1 MIKNKVFLMVIVIF
15 LHFFNSCSI
24 NKIAKSY
31 DIERLTSA
39 QSMITIEA
47 SSGRVLYAKNEHQK
61 LPMASTT
68 KIMTGILAIERF
80 DLKEVVEIPKEATNI
95 EGSSVYLSEGD
106 KITMEDLLYSL
117 LLASANDAAC
127 AIAYAVAGDISE
139 FSGLMNS
146 KAAELGL
153 DDTHFDNP
161 HGLDSDTHY
170 TTAKDLAR
178 LTSYALRNNTFKQIV
193 STYAYSFYIGEKP
206 RILTNHNKLLKSC
219 DDCIG
224 VKTGY
229 TSKSGRCL
237 VSASTRND
245 ITLIAVTLDDPNDWK
260 DHKDLYSEGF
270 SSLTSIKIGNLID
283 PTLDIPL
290 LGGAKDYL
298 IANVDYKSDEI
309 VVLLSPEEKV
319 DVCFLYNKFIIAP
332 ISNGDIIGEA
342 VIKVDGNAISRYNII
357 AAEDIKPTKNK
368 FSIFI

>member
-1 MIKNKVFLMVIVIF
+1 MRDQRTGFILVFFMLCAIILLMTVF
-15 LHFFNSCSI
+15 ASASI
-24 NKIAKSY
+24 
-31 DIERLTSA
+31 RTHTSA
-39 QSMITIEA
+39 RA
-47 SSGRVLYAKNEHQK
+47 FCLYEPSRNEFLFSCNADAR

-68 KIMTGILAIERF
+68 KIRTGILAIERF